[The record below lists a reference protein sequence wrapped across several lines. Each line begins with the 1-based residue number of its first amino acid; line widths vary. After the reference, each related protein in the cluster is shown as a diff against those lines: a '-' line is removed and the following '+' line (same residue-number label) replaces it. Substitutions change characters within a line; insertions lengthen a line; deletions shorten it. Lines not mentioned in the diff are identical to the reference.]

1 MVAGFKS
8 HSPSAGSKLLDCR
21 LRTQAAALSH
31 RFFTSACEFDDD
43 GMISLRLGLGTVRAR
58 RVVAI
63 GVRRGAATVA
73 QAQKKREEDEKQLL
87 SLERMASGDMPKDF
101 DLKAQQLMILDLR
114 FPTPLSK
121 SAPGFQGKV
130 NWVKETLQ
138 DKFKSL
144 WSFRKAYKVGLIPKP
159 TILERLTA
167 SSKHLTAHA
176 LAAYTTMNSSFARGD
191 LKSLSRVCSEEQL
204 KKIRE
209 RIKTRP
215 RDQLVV
221 WKGEEGGGGV
231 AKMMSFRTVDAWSSK
246 RPQDHCAQVLVRFDT
261 KQAVAVYGSK
271 GKLLSGDPKKL
282 VPVREYIIMEKK
294 MWEDNDWTLRKS
306 IDPPK

>member
-1 MVAGFKS
+1 M
-8 HSPSAGSKLLDCR
+8 
-21 LRTQAAALSH
+21 
-31 RFFTSACEFDDD
+31 
-43 GMISLRLGLGTVRAR
+43 MISLRLARVGLGAR
-58 RVVAI
+58 GAVMVGA
-63 GVRRGAATVA
+63 RRGAATVS
-73 QAQKKREEDEKQLL
+73 QAQKRQEDDEKQMA
-87 SLERMASGDMPKDF
+87 SLERMASGDLPKDF
-101 DLKAQQLMILDLR
+101 DLKAQQLTILDLR

-121 SAPGFQGKV
+121 SAPGLQGKI
-130 NWVKETLQ
+130 NWVRETVQ

-159 TILERLTA
+159 TLLERLTA

-176 LAAYTTMNSSFARGD
+176 LAAYQTMNSSFARGD

-204 KKIRE
+204 KKLRE
-209 RIKTRP
+209 RIKARP

-221 WKGEEGGGGV
+221 WQGEQGKEGV
-231 AKMMSFRTVDAWSSK
+231 AKVMSFRTVDAWSSK
-246 RPQDHCAQVLVRFDT
+246 QPQDHCAQVLVRFDT
-261 KQAVAVYGSK
+261 KQAVAVYGPK

>member
-1 MVAGFKS
+1 M
-8 HSPSAGSKLLDCR
+8 
-21 LRTQAAALSH
+21 
-31 RFFTSACEFDDD
+31 
-43 GMISLRLGLGTVRAR
+43 MISSRLPVTRVGLGTRSR
-58 RVVAI
+58 L

-73 QAQKKREEDEKQLL
+73 QAQKKREDDAKQLA

-121 SAPGFQGKV
+121 SAPGLRGKID
-130 NWVKETLQ
+130 WAKETVQ
-138 DKFKSL
+138 DKLQSL

-167 SSKHLTAHA
+167 SSKHLTSHA
-176 LAAYTTMNSSFARGD
+176 LAAYKTMNSSFARGD
-191 LKSLSRVCSEEQL
+191 VKALSRVCSEEQL
-204 KKIRE
+204 KKLRE
-209 RIKTRP
+209 RIKARP
-215 RDQLVV
+215 KDQLVV
-221 WKGEEGGGGV
+221 WQGEDLEGKGQGGT
-231 AKMMSFRTVDAWSSK
+231 AKVLSFRTVDAWSGK
-246 RPQDHCAQVLVRFDT
+246 KPEDHCAQVLVRFDT
-261 KQAVAVYGSK
+261 KQAVAVYGPK